1 MRNAECG
8 VGDIGKLQPVTE
20 ASRRHSLRI
29 PHSGSPMPLAVPFG
43 VPTLLIRKT
52 AFERVRLTRQA
63 IDERLNLTPDEFR
76 VEGGLIAIGP
86 IHGDEELTTF
96 VEELERVGLVYFD
109 DFFDLSGNW
118 PEWLKVFVMADDS

>member
-1 MRNAECG
+1 
-8 VGDIGKLQPVTE
+8 
-20 ASRRHSLRI
+20 
-29 PHSGSPMPLAVPFG
+29 MPLAVPFA
-43 VPTLLIRKT
+43 VPTLVIRKT

-63 IDERLNLTPDEFR
+63 IDQRLNLTPDEFR
-76 VEGGLIAIGP
+76 IEGGLIAIGP

-118 PEWLKVFVMADDS
+118 PDWLKVFVMADESRA

>member
-1 MRNAECG
+1 
-8 VGDIGKLQPVTE
+8 VTE

-29 PHSGSPMPLAVPFG
+29 PHSGYPMPLSLPAT
-43 VPTLLIRKT
+43 VPTLVIRKT
-52 AFERVRLTRQA
+52 AFERVRLTRHA

-118 PEWLKVFVMADDS
+118 PEWLNVFVMANDS

>member
-1 MRNAECG
+1 MRPSPA
-8 VGDIGKLQPVTE
+8 V
-20 ASRRHSLRI
+20 ASRDYRLRIPI

-43 VPTLLIRKT
+43 FPTLLIRKT

-63 IDERLNLTPDEFR
+63 IDQRLNLTPDEFR

-118 PEWLKVFVMADDS
+118 PDWLKVFVRADDS

>member
-1 MRNAECG
+1 
-8 VGDIGKLQPVTE
+8 
-20 ASRRHSLRI
+20 
-29 PHSGSPMPLAVPFG
+29 MPLAIPFA
-43 VPTLLIRKT
+43 VPTLIIRKS

-76 VEGGLIAIGP
+76 VEGGLIAVGP

-96 VEELERVGLVYFD
+96 VEELERAGLVYFD

-118 PEWLKVFVMADDS
+118 PEWLKLFVLGDDR